1 MPLYLSII
9 SVLLSSLCLVQAG
22 GPRVKTKFG
31 VVEGSYKTSEPG
43 SRKFSAFEGLPY
55 AQPPFA
61 RRPNDGFCDDGG
73 AGSETTDCAFGS
85 DCLGA

>member
-1 MPLYLSII
+1 MHA
-9 SVLLSSLCLVQAG
+9 CM
-22 GPRVKTKFG
+22 GPVFQH
-31 VVEGSYKTSEPG
+31 
-43 SRKFSAFEGLPY
+43 